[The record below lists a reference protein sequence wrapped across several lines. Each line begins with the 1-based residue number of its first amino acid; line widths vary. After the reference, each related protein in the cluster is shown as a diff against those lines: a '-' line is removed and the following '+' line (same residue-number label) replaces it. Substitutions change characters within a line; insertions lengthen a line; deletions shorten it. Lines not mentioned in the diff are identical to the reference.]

1 MSSYGVF
8 STNLARSFGM
18 SRKFRSKKMADN
30 IRIERPNSDTITAK
44 VITALEEGFARRLLK
59 IEKYRN
65 EFKSNKLQLN
75 ILLILISQRGFLL
88 K

>member
-1 MSSYGVF
+1 
-8 STNLARSFGM
+8 
-18 SRKFRSKKMADN
+18 MADN

-75 ILLILISQRGFLL
+75 ILLFY
-88 K
+88 